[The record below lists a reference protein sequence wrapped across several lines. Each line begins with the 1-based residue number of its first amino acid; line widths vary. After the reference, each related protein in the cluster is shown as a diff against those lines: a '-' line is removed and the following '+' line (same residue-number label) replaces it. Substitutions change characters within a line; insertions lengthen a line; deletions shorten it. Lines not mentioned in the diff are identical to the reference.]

1 MYSTADFK
9 KGLRI
14 ELEGEPYSIIDTSMH
29 VSAGRGGNTLVKT
42 RLRNI
47 KTGQLVDRQFKNGDR
62 VKIPDFEIRDAQYLY
77 EEGGET
83 YYFMDLESYEQFPL
97 QRSDIE
103 YELGFVRTN
112 DNVRALVFNGVCIG
126 IEVPN
131 TVELVVAD
139 TAPGF
144 KGDTVTG
151 ATKEAR
157 MDTGLVLQVPMFV
170 EIGQV
175 LVIDTRDSRYIRRA

>member
-14 ELEGEPYSIIDTSMH
+14 ELEGEPYSIVETSMH
-29 VSAGRGGNTLVKT
+29 SAAGRGGNTLVKT

-47 KTGQLVDRQFKNGDR
+47 KTGQLVERQFKSGDR

-83 YYFMDLESYEQFPL
+83 YYFMDLATYEQFPL
-97 QRSDIE
+97 KHDDIE
-103 YELGFVRTN
+103 YELGFVRPN
-112 DNVRALVFNGVCIG
+112 DNVRALVFNGNCIG
-126 IEVPN
+126 IELPG
-131 TVELVVAD
+131 TVELAVAVTD
-139 TAPGF
+139 PGF

-151 ATKEAR
+151 ATKTATME
-157 MDTGLVLQVPMFV
+157 TGLVLQVPLFIEV
-170 EIGQV
+170 GQV
-175 LVIDTRDSRYIRRA
+175 LVVDTRESRYIRRA